1 MPSSPGY
8 VRNYKQEAR
17 TESPLR
23 KKKRNMRNKAR
34 RMASKASLVKKGDNK
49 DVHHRDGNAMN
60 TTRGNL
66 SVKAASKNR
75 SFPRTKS
82 AGKKFRYS

>member
-8 VRNYKQEAR
+8 VRNYKQEAG

-23 KKKRNMRNKAR
+23 KKKRNMRNRSR
-34 RMASKASLVKKGDNK
+34 RTAIKSGMVKRNDGK
-49 DVHHRDGNAMN
+49 DIHHRDGNAMN
-60 TTRGNL
+60 AKRGNL
-66 SVKAASKNR
+66 AVKSASANR
-75 SFPRTKS
+75 SYPRTKS

>member
-8 VRNYKQEAR
+8 VRNYKQEAN

-23 KKKRNMRNKAR
+23 KKKRNMRNKSR
-34 RMASKASLVKKGDNK
+34 RMSIKAGLVKRNDGK
-49 DVHHRDGNAMN
+49 DVHHKDGNAMN
-60 TTRGNL
+60 TKRSNL
-66 SVKAASKNR
+66 SVKTASKNR
-75 SFPRTKS
+75 SFPRTRS

>member
-8 VRNYKQEAR
+8 IRNYKQEAN

-23 KKKRNMRNKAR
+23 RKKRTMRNKAR
-34 RMASKASLVKKGDNK
+34 RMASKAGLVKKGDDK

-75 SFPRTKS
+75 SFPRTRS
-82 AGKKFRYS
+82 AGKKFRGS

>member
-8 VRNYKQEAR
+8 VRNYKQEAN

-34 RMASKASLVKKGDNK
+34 RMASKAGLVKKGDNK

-75 SFPRTKS
+75 SFPRTRS
-82 AGKKFRYS
+82 AGKKFRGS

>member
-1 MPSSPGY
+1 MPSSPNY
-8 VRNYKQEAR
+8 KRNYKQEAN

-23 KKKRNMRNKAR
+23 KKKRNMRNKSR
-34 RMASKASLVKKGDNK
+34 RMSIKAGLVKRNDGK
-49 DVHHRDGNAMN
+49 DVHHKDGNAMN
-60 TTRGNL
+60 IKRGNL

-75 SFPRTKS
+75 SFPRTRS